1 MIIVEYDNG
10 ACLLSDT
17 TMDYPIGESVY
28 DLMKECSAK
37 TVSRD
42 FDEQLDV
49 SEQLA
54 GENLHFYF
62 NKKNVDEIIDSIKI
76 YPIEIKERV
85 KTMIFEQM
93 RKYQYLFVVNE
104 Q

>member
-1 MIIVEYDNG
+1 
-10 ACLLSDT
+10 
-17 TMDYPIGESVY
+17 
-28 DLMKECSAK
+28 MKECSAK

>member
-1 MIIVEYDNG
+1 ML
-10 ACLLSDT
+10 CLLSDT